1 MSDSQALTPTS
12 AHDDIHSPALL
23 HHFATEEQQRN
34 ASSFGMWIFLA
45 TEVMFFGGLFCS
57 YLIYRHWYFGDFGA
71 ASKSINAAL
80 GGTNTAVLICSSL
93 TVVLA
98 IWAAQT
104 ARRGMMLAMLA
115 LTMLFGLAFLGIKG
129 FEYKEKFDEHHVP
142 GASFSFQNVPIPS
155 HPGQYANPQHAQIF
169 FALYFIMTGLHALH
183 MIVGL
188 GIFTWLFIMAWK
200 GRFTPEYH
208 TPLEIGGLYWHFVDI
223 VWIYLFPLLYLIDR
237 HP

>member
-1 MSDSQALTPTS
+1 MSDNQAAIQTS
-12 AHDDIHSPALL
+12 VHEDIQSPALR
-23 HHFATEEQQRN
+23 HHFATEEQQRD

-45 TEVMFFGGLFCS
+45 TEVMFFGGLFCA

-71 ASKSINAAL
+71 ASKSIDALL

-98 IWAAQT
+98 IWGAQIGS
-104 ARRGMMLAMLA
+104 RKLMISMLI
-115 LTMLFGLAFLGIKG
+115 LTMVFGFGFLGIKG
-129 FEYKEKFDEHHVP
+129 IEYHDKFVEHHVP
-142 GASFSFQNVPIPS
+142 GSSFSFENVPIPG
-155 HPGQYANPQHAQIF
+155 HPDQYANPHHAEIF
-169 FALYFIMTGLHALH
+169 FSLYFIMTGLHALH
-183 MIVGL
+183 MIVGI
-188 GIFTWLFIMAWK
+188 GIFTWLLIMAWK

>member
-1 MSDSQALTPTS
+1 LSDSQAAVQS
-12 AHDDIHSPALL
+12 HDGLHNPALL
-23 HHFATEEQQRN
+23 HHFADEEQQRD
-34 ASSFGMWIFLA
+34 ASSLGMWIFLA
-45 TEVMFFGGLFCS
+45 TEVMFFGGLFCA
-57 YLIYRHWYFGDFGA
+57 YLIYRSWYFGDFAA

-80 GGTNTAVLICSSL
+80 GATNTAVLICSSL

-104 ARRGMMLAMLA
+104 ARRSLMILMLI
-115 LTMLFGLAFLGIKG
+115 LTMLFGVAFLGIKG
-129 FEYKEKFDEHHVP
+129 IEYKDKFEEHHVP
-142 GASFSFQNVPIPS
+142 GTSFSFDNVPIPG
-155 HPGQYANPQHAQIF
+155 HPGQNANPQHAQIF

-183 MIVGL
+183 MVVGL
-188 GIFTWLFIMAWK
+188 GIFTWLLWMAWK
-200 GRFTPEYH
+200 GRFTPRYH

>member
-1 MSDSQALTPTS
+1 MSDSTGAVQTHEGL
-12 AHDDIHSPALL
+12 HNPALL
-23 HHFATEEQQRN
+23 HHFATEEQQKDS
-34 ASSFGMWIFLA
+34 ASFGMWIFLG
-45 TEVMFFGGLFCS
+45 TEIMFFGGLFCA
-57 YLIYRHWYFGDFGA
+57 YLIYRGWYFPDFAA

-80 GGTNTAVLICSSL
+80 GATNTAVLICSSL

-104 ARRGMMLAMLA
+104 ARRGLLLLMLA
-115 LTMLFGLAFLGIKG
+115 LTMIFGCGFLGIKG
-129 FEYKEKFDEHHVP
+129 IEYHDKFVEHHVP
-142 GASFSFQNVPIPS
+142 GTSFSFEHEPVPG
-155 HPGQYANPQHAQIF
+155 HPDQYANPQHAQIF

-188 GIFTWLFIMAWK
+188 GIFTWLFVKAWR
-200 GRFTPEYH
+200 GMFTPRYH

>member
-1 MSDSQALTPTS
+1 MHDSSTAVQS
-12 AHDDIHSPALL
+12 NHNPALL
-23 HHFATEEQQRN
+23 HHFATEEQQRD

-45 TEVMFFGGLFCS
+45 TEVMFFGGLFCA
-57 YLIYRHWYFGDFGA
+57 YLIYRGWYYNDFAA
-71 ASKSINAAL
+71 ASRSIDAFL

-104 ARRGMMLAMLA
+104 ARRGLMLAMLV
-115 LTMLFGLAFLGIKG
+115 LTMLFGAAFLGIKG
-129 FEYKEKFDEHHVP
+129 VEYHDKFKEHHVP
-142 GASFSFQNVPIPS
+142 GASFDFHDEIPG
-155 HPGQYANPQHAQIF
+155 HPGEYVNPQHAQIF
-169 FALYFIMTGLHALH
+169 FALYFVMTGLHALH

-188 GIFTWLFIMAWK
+188 GIFTWLLWAAWK

-237 HP
+237 HK

>member
-12 AHDDIHSPALL
+12 PHDDIHSPALL
-23 HHFATEEQQRN
+23 HHFATEEQQRD
-34 ASSFGMWIFLA
+34 ASNLGMWIFLA
-45 TEVMFFGGLFCS
+45 TEVMFFGGLFCA
-57 YLIYRHWYFGDFGA
+57 YLIYRYSYFGDFGA

-80 GGTNTAVLICSSL
+80 GATNTAVLICSSL

-129 FEYKEKFDEHHVP
+129 IEYKDKFEEHHVP

-155 HPGQYANPQHAQIF
+155 HPDQYANPQHAQIF

>member
-1 MSDSQALTPTS
+1 LSDSQTVVPTS
-12 AHDDIHSPALL
+12 SHDDVHSPALL
-23 HHFATEEQQRN
+23 HHFATEEQQKD
-34 ASSFGMWIFLA
+34 ASNLGMWIFLA
-45 TEVMFFGGLFCS
+45 TEVMFFGGLFCA
-57 YLIYRHWYFGDFGA
+57 YLIYRRWYFGDFAA
-71 ASKSINAAL
+71 ASASITVWLGAL
-80 GGTNTAVLICSSL
+80 NTAVLICSSL

-104 ARRGMMLAMLA
+104 SQRALLLLMLA

-129 FEYKEKFDEHHVP
+129 IEYKQKFDEHHVP
-142 GASFSFQNVPIPS
+142 GATFSFDHEEIPS
-155 HPGQYANPQHAQIF
+155 QPGHYANPQHAQIF

-188 GIFTWLFIMAWK
+188 GIFSWLFWMAWK

-237 HP
+237 HS

>member
-1 MSDSQALTPTS
+1 LPDSTAVATHHEHRPE
-12 AHDDIHSPALL
+12 LL

-34 ASSFGMWIFLA
+34 SASFGMWIFLA
-45 TEVMFFGGLFCS
+45 TEVMFFGGLFCA
-57 YLIYRHWYFGDFGA
+57 YLIYRGWYFPDFAA
-71 ASKSINAAL
+71 ASSSINAAL
-80 GGTNTAVLICSSL
+80 GGANTAVLICSSL

-104 ARRGMMLAMLA
+104 ARRGLMLLMLV
-115 LTMLFGLAFLGIKG
+115 LTMIFGCTFLGIKG
-129 FEYKEKFDEHHVP
+129 VEYHDKFVEHHVP
-142 GASFSFQNVPIPS
+142 GPSFSFDHEEIPG
-155 HPGQYANPQHAQIF
+155 HPGQYANPRHAEIF

-183 MIVGL
+183 MIIGL
-188 GIFTWLFIMAWK
+188 GLFTWLLFMAWR

-237 HP
+237 HK

>member
-1 MSDSQALTPTS
+1 MPDSQAAIPTS
-12 AHDDIHSPALL
+12 SHEDVHSPALL
-23 HHFATEEQQRN
+23 HHFSTEEQQRD
-34 ASSFGMWIFLA
+34 ASNLGMWIFLG
-45 TEVMFFGGLFCS
+45 TEVMFFGGLFCA
-57 YLIYRHWYFGDFGA
+57 YLIYRLAYFGDFGA
-71 ASKSINAAL
+71 ASKSINVQL
-80 GGTNTAVLICSSL
+80 GATNTAVLICSSL

-104 ARRGMMLAMLA
+104 ARRGLMIAMLV

-129 FEYKEKFDEHHVP
+129 YEYYDKFEEHHVP
-142 GASFSFQNVPIPS
+142 GASFSFEHQPIPG
-155 HPGQYANPQHAQIF
+155 HPDQYANPQHAQIF

-183 MIVGL
+183 MVVGL
-188 GIFTWLFIMAWK
+188 GIFTWLLVMAWR